1 MPQMP
6 QRKDDAGT
14 ELTVERRLAML
25 EHQVMQLQTQMLLLV
40 QALEDEDAEEH
51 GDADFEGN
59 KAKRCGTDS
68 TF

>member
-1 MPQMP
+1 
-6 QRKDDAGT
+6 
-14 ELTVERRLAML
+14 ML

-51 GDADFEGN
+51 GDADFDGN